1 MASLVTCAQMW
12 VIINNVT
19 GPLGPIFGNV
29 KCDLLTIDNMVL
41 GTGQTQSLLAAMVSG
56 VRVVVLRRGVTLDM
70 ETLSQ
75 YDGKGECGRVWVW
88 GDTVRR
94 YRGQVKSWAK
104 RIGWELKRK
113 SDDVIE
119 IERSG

>member
-1 MASLVTCAQMW
+1 
-12 VIINNVT
+12 
-19 GPLGPIFGNV
+19 
-29 KCDLLTIDNMVL
+29 
-41 GTGQTQSLLAAMVSG
+41 MVSG
-56 VRVVVLRRGVTLDM
+56 VQEVDLFRGVTLDM

-75 YDGKGECGRVWVW
+75 YDGKGECGRVVL

-94 YRGQVKSWAK
+94 YQSQVKSWAK